1 MSNLSTNQVWHTLT
15 IEEAISALDT
25 NPELGLESWQ
35 ISDRQAVYGRNEL
48 NTKSGRSKLSIFVDQ
63 FTNIMLLMLM
73 GVAVVSAGLDLRV
86 GNFPKDAIAIAAI
99 VILNGILGYIQESR
113 AEEALAALKR
123 MAAPNVRVLR
133 EGKVAEIQSVELVVG
148 DIVFVDAGMQ
158 IAADGRLVEAVKL
171 KVREGALTGES
182 QGVNKFAN
190 QTFDEDAS
198 LGDRCNMLYQGT
210 EVLQG
215 RGMMLVTAIGMQTEL
230 GKIANLLQDVEL
242 EETPLQKR
250 MG

>member
-1 MSNLSTNQVWHTLT
+1 M
-15 IEEAISALDT
+15 
-25 NPELGLESWQ
+25 
-35 ISDRQAVYGRNEL
+35 
-48 NTKSGRSKLSIFVDQ
+48 
-63 FTNIMLLMLM
+63 
-73 GVAVVSAGLDLRV
+73 

-250 MG
+250 IGRTMAQW

>member
-15 IEEAISALDT
+15 IEEAIAALDT

-148 DIVFVDAGMQ
+148 GYCI
-158 IAADGRLVEAVKL
+158 
-171 KVREGALTGES
+171 
-182 QGVNKFAN
+182 
-190 QTFDEDAS
+190 
-198 LGDRCNMLYQGT
+198 C
-210 EVLQG
+210 
-215 RGMMLVTAIGMQTEL
+215 
-230 GKIANLLQDVEL
+230 
-242 EETPLQKR
+242 
-250 MG
+250 